1 MNAPTAIL
9 SAASLF
15 AAQVEETSETATT
28 RSPWFWV
35 VLLVIAVLALAWYF
49 RAGTISRRP

>member
-9 SAASLF
+9 AAANVF
-15 AAQVEETSETATT
+15 AAQMEETSEAART

>member
-9 SAASLF
+9 VAANLF
-15 AAQVEETSETATT
+15 AAQMAETNEAVRT
-28 RSPWFWV
+28 RTPWFWV

-49 RAGTISRRP
+49 RAGTIGRRP

>member
-9 SAASLF
+9 AAANLF
-15 AAQVEETSETATT
+15 AAQMVDETANPRT

-49 RAGTISRRP
+49 RAGTIGRRP

>member
-9 SAASLF
+9 AAANVF
-15 AAQVEETSETATT
+15 AAQVMEEARDPTT

-35 VLLVIAVLALAWYF
+35 VLLVLAVLALAWYL
-49 RAGTISRRP
+49 RAGTIGRRP

>member
-9 SAASLF
+9 AAANLF
-15 AAQVEETSETATT
+15 AAQMVEEKAAPTT
-28 RSPWFWV
+28 RSTWFWV

-49 RAGTISRRP
+49 RAGTIGRRP

>member
-9 SAASLF
+9 SAANVF
-15 AAQVEETSETATT
+15 AAQMVEETGEATA

-35 VLLVIAVLALAWYF
+35 VLLTLAVLALAWYF
-49 RAGTISRRP
+49 RAGTIGRRP